1 MTDRMNPTQAFYVEH
16 ISMESDTLERIELF
30 GPYMS
35 YVAAERMR
43 VVCENKEDTVSSIVV
58 KKEL

>member
-1 MTDRMNPTQAFYVEH
+1 MNPTQAFYVEH
-16 ISMESDTLERIELF
+16 VSMESDTLERIELF

-43 VVCENKEDTVSSIVV
+43 VQCENTEDTVSSTVV